1 METLAVM
8 ERIPVDD
15 EDRPKKEIKILSMKI
30 FVNPYT
36 EPDEEEV
43 SRRLATIREL
53 AVSNISGL
61 PLCC

>member
-8 ERIPVDD
+8 ERIPGDE
-15 EDRPKKEIKILSMKI
+15 EDRPKKEIKILSFKI

-43 SRRLATIREL
+43 SQESSL
-53 AVSNISGL
+53 VSRKG
-61 PLCC
+61 